1 MPAAAAAMSL
11 MTLIFSFSAV
21 SMKSHRAS
29 MALLNSSA
37 TSTSAVAAVIM
48 RKSSHWRSQK
58 LAART
63 SRERTSL

>member
-11 MTLIFSFSAV
+11 ITRIFSFSAV
-21 SMKSHRAS
+21 SRKSQMAS

-48 RKSSHWRSQK
+48 RKSSHWRRQK
-58 LAART
+58 LAAST